1 MLKRGTIAG
10 PNTAPMEMNFEVWL
24 TLLEGVVWE
33 FGNAFSKEINKGSME
48 NKKGSME
55 IKKGA

>member
-1 MLKRGTIAG
+1 MDT
-10 PNTAPMEMNFEVWL
+10 NFEVWL

-48 NKKGSME
+48 
-55 IKKGA
+55 IKEGA